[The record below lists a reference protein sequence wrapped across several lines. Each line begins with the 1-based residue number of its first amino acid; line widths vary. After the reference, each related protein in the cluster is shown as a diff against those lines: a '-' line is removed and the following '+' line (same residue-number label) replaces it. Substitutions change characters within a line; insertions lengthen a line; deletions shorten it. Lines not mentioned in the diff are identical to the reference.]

1 MLVFFSFL
9 LVLVDVKSR
18 LAKKRDRK
26 VPGDPVYHQKSKR
39 EGAIGRRRMSSYHLP
54 NPLFNLESPF

>member
-39 EGAIGRRRMSSYHLP
+39 EGARGRGNTFMPLP
-54 NPLFNLESPF
+54 RLSKSL